1 MKDINRLTVKA
12 LLLFLAL
19 TFCIN
24 LMAWNDQK
32 ETGDKTYKIFINR
45 IGYDLQ
51 KFEEEKKRSPEDL
64 QELMGFTGRMD
75 YGQITGMFSIDSEE
89 GREEMKKF
97 WENTG
102 SDYAVIATEHSYYKI
117 TYDSENQKEKLFL
130 WVNGTAS
137 LLLAA
142 VLCVILYIRIK
153 ILHPFHQFSQ
163 LPYQLAKG
171 NLTVPLQENKNRFFG
186 RFLWGMDLLREHLE
200 EQKRR
205 ELELQKEKKLLL
217 LSLSHDLKTPL
228 SAIKLYARAL
238 GRNLYQEEEKKQ
250 EIAEHINQKAN
261 EIEKYISEIVHA
273 SSEDFLDFQVKNEE
287 IYMGKVLEEIR
298 TYYRDKMALNQ
309 IEFRMGTFRD
319 CLVYADFD
327 RVVEVIQNVVENAI
341 KYGDG
346 AWIKIDAGRQEEEY
360 LVSIT
365 NSGCKLESKELPHIF
380 DSFFRGSNVGK
391 QAGSGLGLYICRQLM
406 HQMEGEITALVDENS
421 SMEVLIALR
430 VI

>member
-1 MKDINRLTVKA
+1 MRDINRLTAKA
-12 LLLFLAL
+12 LLLFLVL

-24 LMAWNDQK
+24 LMVWKEQK
-32 ETGDKTYKIFINR
+32 ETGDKTYKISINR

-51 KFEEEKKRSPEDL
+51 KFEEEKKRSPADL
-64 QELMGFTGRMD
+64 QELMDFTGRMD

-89 GREEMKKF
+89 GSEEMKKF

-130 WVNGTAS
+130 WVNVTAS
-137 LLLAA
+137 LFLAA

-153 ILHPFHQFSQ
+153 ILRPFHQFSQ

-238 GRNLYQEEEKKQ
+238 GRNLYQEEEKKR

-273 SSEDFLDFQVKNEE
+273 SNEDFLDFQVKNEE
-287 IYMGKVLEEIR
+287 IYMGTVLEEIR

-309 IEFRMGTFRD
+309 IEFRMGTYRD

-360 LVSIT
+360 LISIT

-406 HQMEGEITALVDENS
+406 HRMEGEITASVDENS